1 MTTGSEVASRRVT
14 GREVLIVLVVLAVA
28 IATRPTMFDGAA
40 LWTKRFWL
48 DEQCCTMYPIYDASS
63 FFDLFGTVKRSE
75 VGPPLMHM
83 IVWTV
88 GKITGSLSPTVVRS
102 VMLVSV
108 AASLLL
114 LWVVLRRRFSITAT
128 AAAVIAVAG
137 HGLVLQHAFD
147 GRFYG
152 PWLFFAVGYAWALG
166 LDSDK
171 PNSRRRD
178 VAVAL
183 FSLFLCT
190 IHWFG
195 VISLGL
201 MAMGAVAAHGRRWK
215 EGLRLVA
222 PGVVGL
228 VALAALIPMLLF
240 QLRVGGEDILWVP
253 PLNAAQVKVFVQAFV
268 IRLPILIALVVVG
281 IAALR
286 QGGERRA
293 VMSVLRDPPMAAM
306 LATGLMTLALVVIS
320 AVLNSVM
327 VPRYA
332 IVSVLLAAPIIAFA
346 ADLVKPWQRVVL
358 AAVFAFLLTQ
368 RMAREIRNANYFATT
383 TNVYADLVGELR
395 KQHAP
400 IVFQSYFMMY
410 PVDGLA
416 RRQSVISVLD
426 LPDSTIRSLFPPTP
440 DNEPRIAKMRLDRNQ
455 ARLHN
460 RGFGFPIIATK
471 AQLDTTRLFYLMGP
485 DMQELGRVLFPRHRN
500 ARIHELVTVFQLP

>member
-1 MTTGSEVASRRVT
+1 MTRR
-14 GREVLIVLVVLAVA
+14 GMLLELGVLLAVLAIA
-28 IATRPTMFDGAA
+28 IATLPTLFDGAA

-48 DEQCCTMYPIYDASS
+48 DEQCCTMYAVTDANS
-63 FFDLFGTVKRSE
+63 FLDLFGTVKRSE
-75 VGPPLMHM
+75 VGPPLLHM

-102 VMLVSV
+102 IMLVSV
-108 AASLLL
+108 VAALLV
-114 LWVVLRRRFSITAT
+114 LWVVLRRRFSAS
-128 AAAVIAVAG
+128 ASACALVAVAG

-152 PWLFFAVGYAWALG
+152 PWLFFAAGYAWALG
-166 LDSDK
+166 VDSEQ
-171 PNSRRRD
+171 PRSRRRD
-178 VAVAL
+178 AAVAL

-201 MAMGAVAAHGRRWK
+201 MATGAVAAHGRRWK
-215 EGLRLVA
+215 VGLRLVA
-222 PGVVGL
+222 PGIVGL

-253 PLNAAQVKVFVQAFV
+253 PLNWLQVKTFVQAFIV
-268 IRLPILIALVVVG
+268 RLPVIIALVVVLA
-281 IAALR
+281 AALR
-286 QGGERRA
+286 KAVTRPA
-293 VMSVLRDPPMAAM
+293 VMAALRDPPMAAM
-306 LATGLMTLALVVIS
+306 LATGLMTFALVAIS

-332 IVSVLLAAPIIAFA
+332 IVSVLFAAPVVAFA
-346 ADLVKPWQRVVL
+346 ADLERRWVRL
-358 AAVFAFLLTQ
+358 ALAGIFGMLLVA
-368 RMAREIRNANYFATT
+368 RMDREINNANYFATT
-383 TNVYADLVGELR
+383 TNLYADLVAELR
-395 KQHAP
+395 KTNAP

-410 PVDGLA
+410 PVDGQA

-426 LPDSTIRSLFPPTP
+426 LPDSTIASLFPPTP
-440 DNEPRIAKMRLDRNQ
+440 ESGPRIAKMRLDRNQ

-471 AQLDTTRLFYLMGP
+471 AQLDTTRVFYMMGP
-485 DMQELGRVLFPRHRN
+485 AMQELGQVLFPRHRS
-500 ARIHELVTVFQLP
+500 AQIHELVTVFERSQ

>member
-1 MTTGSEVASRRVT
+1 MTRRRTLIEVGV
-14 GREVLIVLVVLAVA
+14 VLAALAVA
-28 IATRPTMFDGAA
+28 IATLPTLFDGGA

-48 DEQCCTMYPIYDASS
+48 DEQCCTLYAVYDANS

-75 VGPPLMHM
+75 VGPPLLHM

-108 AASLLL
+108 VAALLL
-114 LWVVLRRRFSITAT
+114 LWIVLRRRFSVSAS
-128 AAAVIAVAG
+128 AAALVAVAG

-152 PWLFFAVGYAWALG
+152 PWLFFAAGYAWALG
-166 LDSDK
+166 VDADT
-171 PNSRRRD
+171 PRSRRRD
-178 VAVAL
+178 VAIGL

-201 MAMGAVAAHGRRWK
+201 MATGAVAAHGRRWK

-222 PGVVGL
+222 PGIVGL
-228 VALAALIPMLLF
+228 AALAALIPMMLF
-240 QLRVGGEDILWVP
+240 QLRAGGEDILWIP
-253 PLNAAQVKVFVQAFV
+253 PLNWPQVKSFIQAFI
-268 IRLPILIALVVVG
+268 IRLPVLISLVVVLV
-281 IAALR
+281 AFLR
-286 QGGERRA
+286 SASQRPA
-293 VMSVLRDPPMAAM
+293 VTSVLRDPPMAAM
-306 LATGLMTLALVVIS
+306 LATGLMTFALVAVS

-332 IVSVLLAAPIIAFA
+332 IVSVLFAAPIVAFA
-346 ADLVKPWQRVVL
+346 ADLERPWVRVAL
-358 AAVFAFLLTQ
+358 AGIFGWLLVE
-368 RMAREIRNANYFATT
+368 RMDREINNANYFATT
-383 TNVYADLVGELR
+383 TNVYADLVAELR
-395 KQHAP
+395 KSNAP

-410 PVDGLA
+410 PVDGQA

-440 DNEPRIAKMRLDRNQ
+440 DFEPRIAKMRLDRNQ

-460 RGFGFPIIATK
+460 RGFGFPVIATK
-471 AQLDTTRLFYLMGP
+471 AQLDTTRLFYMMGP
-485 DMQELGRVLFPRHRN
+485 DMQQLGQILFPRHRN
-500 ARIHELVTVFQLP
+500 AQLHELVTVFQLP

>member
-1 MTTGSEVASRRVT
+1 MTQRRT
-14 GREVLIVLVVLAVA
+14 LTEVLVVFGALAIA
-28 IATRPTMFDGAA
+28 IATLPTLFDGAA

-48 DEQCCTMYPIYDASS
+48 DEQCCTMYAVSDAGS
-63 FFDLFGTVKRSE
+63 FLDLFGTVKRSE
-75 VGPPLMHM
+75 VGPPLLHM

-88 GKITGSLSPTVVRS
+88 GKITGSVSPTVLRS
-102 VMLVSV
+102 IMLVSV
-108 AASLLL
+108 VASLLL
-114 LWVVLRRRFSITAT
+114 LWVVLRRRFSMTGT
-128 AAAVIAVAG
+128 AAALIAVAG

-166 LDSDK
+166 LDSDQ
-171 PNSRRRD
+171 PRSRRRD
-178 VAVAL
+178 VAIAL

-201 MAMGAVAAHGRRWK
+201 MAAGAVAAHGRRWK

-228 VALAALIPMLLF
+228 VALAALTPMMLF
-240 QLRVGGEDILWVP
+240 QIRAGGEDILWVP
-253 PLNAAQVKVFVQAFV
+253 PLNAAQVKVFIQAFI
-268 IRLPILIALVVVG
+268 IRLPILFALVM
-281 IAALR
+281 ILITALR
-286 QGGERRA
+286 GGGERPA

-306 LATGLMTLALVVIS
+306 IATGLMTFALVAIS
-320 AVLNSVM
+320 AVLHSVM

-332 IVSVLLAAPIIAFA
+332 ITSVLLAAPVIAFA
-346 ADLVKPWQRVVL
+346 ADLVKPWVRVAL
-358 AAVFAFLLTQ
+358 AGIFALLLTE
-368 RMAREIRNANYFATT
+368 RMDREINNARYFATT
-383 TNVYADLVGELR
+383 TNVYADLVSELR
-395 KQHAP
+395 KQNAP

-410 PVDGLA
+410 PVDGQA

-426 LPDSTIRSLFPPTP
+426 LPDSTIRSLFPPGP
-440 DNEPRIAKMRLDRNQ
+440 EAEPRIAKMRLDRNQ

-471 AQLDTTRLFYLMGP
+471 AQLDTTRVFYMLGP
-485 DMQELGRVLFPRHRN
+485 GMQELGQVLFPRHRN
-500 ARIHELVTVFQLP
+500 ARIHELVTVFERQEVSR

>member
-1 MTTGSEVASRRVT
+1 MTRRRT
-14 GREVLIVLVVLAVA
+14 LMELLAVLAVFAIA
-28 IATRPTMFDGAA
+28 IATLPTLFDGAA

-48 DEQCCTMYPIYDASS
+48 DEQCCTMYAVTDARS

-75 VGPPLMHM
+75 VGPPLLHM

-102 VMLVSV
+102 IMLVSV
-108 AASLLL
+108 VLALLM
-114 LWVVLRRRFSITAT
+114 LWTILRRRFSAS
-128 AAAVIAVAG
+128 ASASALIAVAG

-152 PWLFFAVGYAWALG
+152 PWLFFAAGYAWALG
-166 LDSDK
+166 LDAQQ
-171 PNSRRRD
+171 PRSRRRD
-178 VAVAL
+178 VAIAL

-201 MAMGAVAAHGRRWK
+201 MATGAVAAHGRRWK

-222 PGVVGL
+222 PGIVGL
-228 VALAALIPMLLF
+228 VALAALIPMMLF

-253 PLNAAQVKVFVQAFV
+253 PLNMAQVKVFVQAFI
-268 IRLPILIALVVVG
+268 IRLPIIIALLVVLA
-281 IAALR
+281 AALR
-286 QGGERRA
+286 KALTRA
-293 VMSVLRDPPMAAM
+293 AVVSVLRDPPMAAM
-306 LATGLMTLALVVIS
+306 LATGLMTFALVAIS

-332 IVSVLLAAPIIAFA
+332 IVSVLFAAPIIAFA
-346 ADLVKPWQRVVL
+346 AELEKPWVRVAL
-358 AAVFAFLLTQ
+358 AGIFAMLLVE
-368 RMAREIRNANYFATT
+368 RMDREINNANYFATT
-383 TNVYADLVGELR
+383 TNVYADLVAELR
-395 KQHAP
+395 KQNAP

-410 PVDGLA
+410 PVDGQA

-440 DNEPRIAKMRLDRNQ
+440 DYEPRIAKMRLDRNQ

-471 AQLDTTRLFYLMGP
+471 AQLDTTRLFYMMGP
-485 DMQELGRVLFPRHRN
+485 DMQQLGQILFPRHRN